1 MTFNDL
7 TSRLTGMSIPIFGMS
22 WTPPA
27 SERDA
32 AKRVVTF
39 LEDRRVLYNNGV
51 KFDSFRGGSLID
63 AKGPGYAQF
72 VKNGQ
77 FVSWFKGADALV
89 GQAQR
94 QVAAAGGAAIQWH
107 VAEQSAAQAMRKLL
121 EENRIRGIEV
131 VYTPAK

>member
-1 MTFNDL
+1 
-7 TSRLTGMSIPIFGMS
+7 MS
-22 WTPPA
+22 A
-27 SERDA
+27 RA
-32 AKRVVTF
+32 AAYQMQVGGRSGQAYFV
-39 LEDRRVLYNNGV
+39 NGV
-51 KFDSFRGGSLID
+51 KFDALRGGSLVD

-94 QVAAAGGAAIQWH
+94 QVAAAGGRAIQWH
-107 VAEQSAAQAMRKLL
+107 VAEQSAVQAMRTLL
-121 EENRIRGIEV
+121 QESRIRGIEV